1 MMAVLKFE
9 VMAKNGSYKDR
20 NGNDKVRWHKMGNC
34 FETEKGLSIKIDST
48 PVGWDG
54 WISLFEPRPK
64 ENFKEAGSSDVPR
77 PLQEIAEDIPF

>member
-1 MMAVLKFE
+1 
-9 VMAKNGSYKDR
+9 
-20 NGNDKVRWHKMGNC
+20 MGNC

-64 ENFKEAGSSDVPR
+64 DNFKEAGSSDVPR